1 MEGIGLGRTSMTE
14 EVLYKNTG
22 TLKIGDVHRFVVTY
36 TPTDINKEIGTH
48 LYVKVKNIE
57 NVLMNSVLLTGPY
70 IMYCDI
76 RSAAYDHNVPCFVSD
91 DQPAYDPNMI
101 PGQSLVQRLTLNRLQ
116 AKYVWVVDVVSQI
129 IFSTTA
135 STGFEILLARD
146 EQSLHRNYSCLRN
159 SNYSPSTLNI
169 QHLTTADIWNRPPR
183 SICDPIHLVILVHG
197 LHSNSTADMF
207 YMKDRLEGMADKTGE
222 NLVIRAY
229 SGNVCKTERGIKY
242 LGRRLAEYIVKD
254 SLEGL
259 NGMVEKISFISH
271 SLGGPVQTFA
281 ISYINFNY
289 PDFFERIKPENF
301 IAMASPML
309 GISNENPTYVKV
321 FLKFGIVGKTGQD
334 LNLDG
339 AQPMLL
345 LLPSEPTRKI
355 LKAFKRRTVYA
366 NVLNDGIVPLRTSA
380 LLYLDWKGLTKVYET
395 LKNNGTNLPK
405 NENAEDPNRQH
416 HTAAKKS
423 SSGSSSSTGYVA
435 DKAAEIPV
443 DMNNDTMDSTDGDRT
458 FVDSIKSRIQSTIGF
473 CLPSIQAS
481 KTTNKYS
488 YFQTTDMEVS
498 DSEASND
505 NTSTGMDSANEAL
518 PSIPK
523 SSALSSIKRV
533 LLPPTPSSKYINDP
547 KSRYDVILHDK
558 IYTPD
563 MIPKRHTTLSK
574 NVILSQLEQKKKHRY
589 LEETIAR
596 RWHQGMS
603 WRKVLVYLQPDAHN
617 NMVVRRRFAN
627 AYGWQ
632 VIDHMVE
639 EHFSKKCCMG
649 EDLSS
654 WKIKKSDCNLIDLD
668 EEESRDLNVKLGQ
681 VMNKEYRKESK
692 RHHINS
698 PDLSVPERVK
708 LKDLSHQNGVADSV
722 SIPVSNVSNID
733 NSIDSDSN
741 TSDLDNDSANNGA
754 WLNEEASGYYDGP
767 TGLLN
772 SVNEGVAAWKESVLS
787 GATGSGPMEQSNAEM
802 QGMNEVGEMNAY
814 I

>member
-1 MEGIGLGRTSMTE
+1 MTE

-395 LKNNGTNLPK
+395 LKNN
-405 NENAEDPNRQH
+405 
-416 HTAAKKS
+416 AKKS

-498 DSEASND
+498 DSEATND

-698 PDLSVPERVK
+698 PDLSVPERV
-708 LKDLSHQNGVADSV
+708 N
-722 SIPVSNVSNID
+722 
-733 NSIDSDSN
+733 IDSDSN

-772 SVNEGVAAWKESVLS
+772 SVNEGVAAWKES
-787 GATGSGPMEQSNAEM
+787 
-802 QGMNEVGEMNAY
+802 
-814 I
+814 